1 MDDHSYVS
9 AEKMEQIQ
17 EAVAEDLTEW
27 VKAYYEANGY
37 VLQDETVA
45 AIRKEEKEKTG
56 RPVELTEKDVRSIER
71 FVAALQEKME
81 ETVKKHAGGFGTN
94 SIGIDA
100 TLVIY
105 TGVYHGDV
113 KSYCENTGGQLYMIS
128 HTAADALWNKEMRG
142 IIARTIGERKSI
154 DEVTSRVLSGK
165 RPGENATRVDQ
176 YASKAAVSLS
186 LDDWISAKVVEAG
199 LKKGT
204 VLYILHY
211 RDDQI
216 PKSVGLKTEVPVL
229 LNQALEQGVSLLE
242 AMKLTKPKEYQ
253 VGTSLSPIVVP
264 INSAPLYFRNSEIV
278 YADMLYCIGEKG
290 ERPQSFDVVK
300 TVQEVAISQ
309 MEHPKPNEQIM
320 PSPTIH
326 DKSPC
331 EILEP
336 QIAIVLYEQSQPASP
351 MGKTMEE
358 RVADQEPIQQ
368 LDMGAVPLSKE
379 EWKSMIEAA
388 KNDGSSVQD
397 AKDQVNQNNGAH
409 SVPDGTDSPNS
420 GDHGSR

>member
-45 AIRKEEKEKTG
+45 AIRKEEEEKTG
-56 RPVELTEKDVRSIER
+56 RSVELTEKDVRSIEQ
-71 FVAALQEKME
+71 FVAAIQEKME

-94 SIGIDA
+94 SIGVDA

-105 TGVYHGDV
+105 TGVYYGDV
-113 KSYCENTGGQLYMIS
+113 QSYCESHNGQLYMIS
-128 HTAADALWNKEMRG
+128 HTAADALWNRQMREN
-142 IIARTIGERKSI
+142 IAEVIGETKPTDAI
-154 DEVTSRVLSGK
+154 TSKVLSGK
-165 RPGENATRVDQ
+165 FAGKNAARIDQ
-176 YASKAAVSLS
+176 FASKAARVLS

-204 VLYILHY
+204 VMYILHY

-229 LNQALEQGVSLLE
+229 LNQALKQGIDLLT
-242 AMKLTKPKEYQ
+242 AMKLVNPEQYQ
-253 VGTSLSPIVVP
+253 VGDSLSLIVVP
-264 INSAPLYFRNSEIV
+264 INTAPLYFRNSEIV

-290 ERPQSFDVVK
+290 EIPQSFDAVK
-300 TVQEVAISQ
+300 TVQEVVISQ
-309 MEHPKPNEQIM
+309 MEHPKSSEQVI

-331 EILEP
+331 KILEP

-351 MGKTMEE
+351 MGKMMED

-368 LDMGAVPLSKE
+368 PDMGAVPLSKE

-388 KNDGSSVQD
+388 KKDGSSVQG

-409 SVPDGTDSPNS
+409 SVPDGTDLQNS

>member
-45 AIRKEEKEKTG
+45 AIRKEEEEKTG
-56 RPVELTEKDVRSIER
+56 RSVELTEKDVRSIEQ
-71 FVAALQEKME
+71 FVAAIQEKME

-94 SIGIDA
+94 SIGVDA

-105 TGVYHGDV
+105 TGVYYGDV
-113 KSYCENTGGQLYMIS
+113 QSYCESHNGQLYMIS
-128 HTAADALWNKEMRG
+128 HTAADALWNRKMRQQ
-142 IIARTIGERKSI
+142 IAKTIGESDAT
-154 DEVTSRVLSGK
+154 DEITTRVLSGK
-165 RPGENATRVDQ
+165 CSGENAIRIDQ
-176 YASKAAVSLS
+176 FASDAAKTFS

-199 LKKGT
+199 IKKGT
-204 VLYILHY
+204 VMYILHY

-216 PKSVGLKTEVPVL
+216 PRSVGLKTEVPVL
-229 LNQALEQGVSLLE
+229 LNQALKQGINLLT
-242 AMKLTKPKEYQ
+242 AMKLVNPEQYQ
-253 VGTSLSPIVVP
+253 IGTSLSLIVVP
-264 INSAPLYFRNSEIV
+264 INPAPLYFRNSEIV

-290 ERPQSFDVVK
+290 EIPQSFDAVK
-300 TVQEVAISQ
+300 TVQEVVISQ
-309 MEHPKPNEQIM
+309 MEHPKPSEQVI
-320 PSPTIH
+320 PTPIVH

-331 EILEP
+331 KILEP

-351 MGKTMEE
+351 MGKTLED
-358 RVADQEPIQQ
+358 RIADQEPIQQ
-368 LDMGAVPLSKE
+368 PNMGAVPLSKE

-388 KNDGSSVQD
+388 KNDGSSVQG

-409 SVPDGTDSPNS
+409 SVPDGTDSQNS
-420 GDHGSR
+420 GDHESR